1 MTTELLATGLIY
13 TTLGVAVAL
22 TWVYAFGRQFLG
34 GLWGALIV
42 AVLGSFLGAV
52 FEHLFSDMIGLLTD
66 VGGVNIFPALAAAIV
81 VIAVF
86 AAVCEHGTDA
96 DE

>member
-22 TWVYAFGRQFLG
+22 VWVYAFGKEFLG

-52 FEHLFSDMIGLLTD
+52 VEHLFTDLILLLTD
-66 VGGVNIFPALAAAIV
+66 VGGVNLYPALATAIV
-81 VIAVF
+81 VVAVF
-86 AAVCEHGTDA
+86 AAVCEHGRDA